1 MDSQEVILRVI
12 QGKGS
17 PVVQWLRSSADAAED
32 DGDLLVLLA
41 NNIYHPRTQME
52 EIAGKVVNFLSHSFF
67 CNSIPVR
74 DAPSERKRGAQE

>member
-17 PVVQWLRSSADAAED
+17 PVVQWLGSSADAAED

-52 EIAGKVVNFLSHSFF
+52 EIALDLRIRFDRFLVV
-67 CNSIPVR
+67 VT
-74 DAPSERKRGAQE
+74 